1 MFTQSWRSLTS
12 GHILLYVQG
21 TSFTFLAREQDDD
34 VDSTPEDLTHEG
46 AVEMLK
52 SNPWQA
58 TPKLPY
64 DSSDDDDDDDNDDKD
79 NDYGSGDNAEL
90 NDSVGSDGIALSKIS
105 LAPDELFFFH
115 PDDPILANRIDGEI
129 YVY

>member
-1 MFTQSWRSLTS
+1 
-12 GHILLYVQG
+12 
-21 TSFTFLAREQDDD
+21 
-34 VDSTPEDLTHEG
+34 
-46 AVEMLK
+46 MLE

-90 NDSVGSDGIALSKIS
+90 NNSVGSDGIALSKIS

-129 YVY
+129 YIY

>member
-1 MFTQSWRSLTS
+1 
-12 GHILLYVQG
+12 
-21 TSFTFLAREQDDD
+21 
-34 VDSTPEDLTHEG
+34 
-46 AVEMLK
+46 MLK

-58 TPKLPY
+58 APKLPY

-79 NDYGSGDNAEL
+79 NDYGSIDNAEL

-129 YVY
+129 YMY